1 MTARGMANSGSGK
14 PKVADA
20 IGYEGK
26 SRERLTE
33 DLLKRLLSSRSIDA
47 YLDEAAPIDRALP
60 DYLNEL
66 LHAHGLKRAEVI
78 RASGIN
84 ATVVY
89 DIFAGKSKPG
99 RDHAIMLAFGLGCN
113 LRETQRLLRQAG
125 VSELYAKIRRDAII
139 AWCIDQGASRAEA
152 DDELFRFGEKT
163 LLGTG
168 RL

>member
-1 MTARGMANSGSGK
+1 MVAKGIANAESGK
-14 PKVADA
+14 PKVASA
-20 IGYEGK
+20 TECTCK

-33 DLLKRLLSSRSIDA
+33 DLLKRLLSSSSIDS
-47 YLDEAAPIDRALP
+47 YLNEAEPTNRALP

-99 RDHAIMLAFGLGCN
+99 RDHAIMLAFGLGCS

-168 RL
+168 CL